1 MALPLRIPRLSRS
14 AARGGG
20 ATLLLALA
28 LLASGCADTA
38 YDGPLTPE
46 QQALRDR
53 TRGSARRPSP
63 APASAA

>member
-1 MALPLRIPRLSRS
+1 MALPLRIPRLSRA

-28 LLASGCADTA
+28 LLASGCADTS

-53 TRGSARRPSP
+53 TASVRRPSP
-63 APASAA
+63 APTSAA